1 MAAALLDMDWYT
13 FNYNSEVDVN
23 KFEKD
28 VMKKYGLIDEILPRY
43 RSTFFGHIFSGGY
56 SAGYYVYTWA
66 AVLDTDAFQMFK
78 QSGDLFNKEFA
89 DKFRKHILK
98 EGGFDEGM
106 VQYNKFRGQDP
117 SVEPLLRKR
126 GFIQ

>member
-1 MAAALLDMDWYT
+1 
-13 FNYNSEVDVN
+13 
-23 KFEKD
+23 
-28 VMKKYGLIDEILPRY
+28 
-43 RSTFFGHIFSGGY
+43 
-56 SAGYYVYTWA
+56 
-66 AVLDTDAFQMFK
+66 MFK